1 MKPALSV
8 FIMAYNESGSIEN
21 TVREI
26 HGGLTGM
33 GELFELVIIDDG
45 SSDGTSE
52 KADSLAESLPLTRV
66 VHHRQ
71 NLGLGGVYRRG
82 FSEAKGEFA
91 TFFPADGQFPAEIIG
106 KFRPFMEEYD
116 MVLGYLPNRK
126 GPVIVKGLSAIER
139 ALYTVLFG
147 RLPRFQGIMMFRV
160 GMLEKLKLSSSGRGW
175 AVVMELIIRAARA
188 GYRIRSEATGFRQ
201 RAVGKS
207 KVNNIKNI
215 WSNFIQVVALR
226 RYI

>member
-8 FIMAYNESGSIEN
+8 FIMAYNEAGSIEN

-26 HGGLTGM
+26 HGELTGL

-52 KADSLAESLPLTRV
+52 KADFLVKSFPGARV
-66 VHHRQ
+66 VHHGQ
-71 NLGLGGVYRRG
+71 NLGLGGVYRTG

-106 KFRPFMEEYD
+106 KFRPLMKEYD
-116 MVLGYLPNRK
+116 MLLGYLPDRK

-139 ALYTVLFG
+139 ALYALLFG

-160 GMLEKLKLSSSGRGW
+160 VLLEKLKLCSSGRGW
-175 AVVMELIIRAARA
+175 AVVMELIIRAARG
-188 GYRIRSEATGFRQ
+188 GYRIRSEATRFRQ
-201 RAVGKS
+201 RAIGKS